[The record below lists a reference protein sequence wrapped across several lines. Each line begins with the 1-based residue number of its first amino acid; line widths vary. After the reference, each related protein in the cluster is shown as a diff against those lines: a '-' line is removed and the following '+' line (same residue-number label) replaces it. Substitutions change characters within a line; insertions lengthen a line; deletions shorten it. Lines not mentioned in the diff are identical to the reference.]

1 MREIKFRV
9 WHTKSKQWA
18 PYLNGLAIR
27 VTDGKLVTAV
37 SDKLLSPVSDEFIY
51 QQYTGL
57 KDKNKK
63 EIYEGDIVKAFLEEW
78 DRGEDLFFAEK
89 TIYGVVKINPS
100 RTGMIIRKVDCE
112 EEDLKPH
119 FLEGK
124 FKKIKTKYDEVIGN
138 IYENPELLKEK
149 L

>member
-1 MREIKFRV
+1 MREIKFRAFHKNKMYYFGLFEGHDE
-9 WHTKSKQWA
+9 WFLIFEGI
-18 PYLNGLAIR
+18 PLNK
-27 VTDGKLVTAV
+27 D
-37 SDKLLSPVSDEFIY
+37 DPVM
-51 QQYTGL
+51 QYTGL
-57 KDKNKK
+57 KDRNGK

-138 IYENPELLKEK
+138 IYENPELLKERYAK
-149 L
+149 